1 MFKVSAEVEET
12 ISRIEDDPHVI
23 GSIVMNNEGNVLRT
37 SVEATL
43 TSQYAIPLS
52 NFSQSAMKI
61 VRDLDPAN
69 ELRFIRISCT
79 KYDILMATLEFGTV
93 VVMQK
98 PTVTFEIKET
108 DDYGMVFPEQHS
120 APFKSMSF

>member
-1 MFKVSAEVEET
+1 M
-12 ISRIEDDPHVI
+12 DDFCKNTHYYFPLYIYLCVCAFVDYRYI
-23 GSIVMNNEGNVLRT
+23 RPLF
-37 SVEATL
+37 
-43 TSQYAIPLS
+43 QYAIPLS

-61 VRDLDPAN
+61 IRDLDPAN

-98 PTVTFEIKET
+98 PTVTFENKET